1 MTIEETIKQYETRMK
16 ENPKSLIFARLSD
29 LYIREG
35 RIDEAIQ
42 LCLDGI
48 NNHPSYVTGNF
59 ILAKAYL
66 AKDESESAE
75 TELKKVLAH
84 DRHHLSAHKLL
95 GDLMAQTGWENKAIL
110 HYREILRIDPLHEET
125 RKMLLSMSPGDDLLS
140 ERAIERQKTESIET
154 GVKTSNISNTHWGEQ
169 LDALFSEEERKL
181 SSESNSETQPS
192 MDSELFNTAQPLSE
206 ESVEQQENDQSIINQ
221 SENPENGEKFIF
233 NVPDETNNGEED
245 SSPSTP
251 SPNSE
256 SEIDVDKLLTEFS
269 NATNEK
275 EEVPTESEPS
285 DVFKTVKDSED
296 IITSEKESLPEEN
309 KIDSPLVTVEE
320 ETLLKDEKESLPE
333 ENKIDS
339 PLITVEE
346 ETLIKDEKE
355 SDATVKL
362 EDEIEL
368 LEDEEETT
376 PLASEDEH
384 PQEEDSKTKHLFNHD
399 VPTEKYEV
407 DTSINS
413 EEESTDKK
421 PLISEIDDHI
431 VEKQLKDKPEDTSPI
446 QDNIETDEY
455 SKSSQP
461 DKERK
466 NSDKG
471 IISPTL
477 GEIYFAQGQYSK
489 AIRVYK
495 MLLENEPDNEKYRQK
510 LEELKNKLDEN

>member
-35 RIDEAIQ
+35 KIDEAIQ

-140 ERAIERQKTESIET
+140 ERAIERQETESIET
-154 GVKTSNISNTHWGEQ
+154 GVKTSNISDTHWGEQ

-192 MDSELFNTAQPLSE
+192 MDSELFDTAQPLSE
-206 ESVEQQENDQSIINQ
+206 ESVEQQRNDQSISNQ

-233 NVPDETNNGEED
+233 NVPDETNNGEEEI
-245 SSPSTP
+245 SPSTP

-269 NATNEK
+269 NVTNEK

-285 DVFKTVKDSED
+285 GIFKTVKNSED

-320 ETLLKDEKESLPE
+320 ETL
-333 ENKIDS
+333 
-339 PLITVEE
+339 
-346 ETLIKDEKE
+346 IKDEKE
-355 SDATVKL
+355 SDTTVKL
-362 EDEIEL
+362 NDEIEI

-399 VPTEKYEV
+399 VPAEKYEA
-407 DTSINS
+407 DTSITS

-455 SKSSQP
+455 SKPPQP